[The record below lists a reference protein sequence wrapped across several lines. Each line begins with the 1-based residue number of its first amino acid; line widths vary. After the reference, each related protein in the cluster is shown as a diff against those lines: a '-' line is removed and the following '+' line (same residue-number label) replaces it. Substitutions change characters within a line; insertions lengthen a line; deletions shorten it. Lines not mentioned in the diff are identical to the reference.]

1 MYRSAAGRS
10 LALLWLSLLAY
21 SALFGLLQK
30 ILLPRFG
37 LPGDVS
43 VLISIGVASAV
54 PLAYGAALGPAG
66 TARPRRT
73 PRPGAVIYLFCLAQ
87 AGGLV
92 VMALTPLLEQLWKLA
107 GYTAQPPA
115 AAEGMTTPLELL
127 YICVLGPVLEELIYR
142 GVVQRRLEPYGA
154 RLAVGLSALCFGLVH
169 HDLYQGL
176 SAFLGGLVFGYAAL
190 TYGLGLS
197 IGLHIAGN
205 TLAMALPLLREAGT
219 PGALAML
226 VLLALPGVAAA
237 AGGIRLALHRRR
249 APVPSV
255 PAAPAAPARAVW
267 ADPALW
273 ALLLFDV
280 VYLAAL
286 SFSRLPG

>member
-10 LALLWLSLLAY
+10 LALLWLSLLVY

-87 AGGLV
+87 AG
-92 VMALTPLLEQLWKLA
+92 
-107 GYTAQPPA
+107 
-115 AAEGMTTPLELL
+115 GMTTPLELL

-237 AGGIRLALHRRR
+237 AGGIRLALRRRR

>member
-1 MYRSAAGRS
+1 M
-10 LALLWLSLLAY
+10 
-21 SALFGLLQK
+21 
-30 ILLPRFG
+30 
-37 LPGDVS
+37 
-43 VLISIGVASAV
+43 
-54 PLAYGAALGPAG
+54 
-66 TARPRRT
+66 
-73 PRPGAVIYLFCLAQ
+73 
-87 AGGLV
+87 
-92 VMALTPLLEQLWKLA
+92 
-107 GYTAQPPA
+107 
-115 AAEGMTTPLELL
+115 
-127 YICVLGPVLEELIYR
+127 LEELIYR

-237 AGGIRLALHRRR
+237 AGGIRLALRRRR
-249 APVPSV
+249 APAPSV
-255 PAAPAAPARAVW
+255 PAARQPPPGRCGPTRPCGPCCCLMWSTWRRCPFPACRGKAPSLK
-267 ADPALW
+267 PSPPGMALFV
-273 ALLLFDV
+273 AT
-280 VYLAAL
+280 A
-286 SFSRLPG
+286 PGNGPGD